1 MSLIICNRLNI
12 GCNTLDEYT
21 LLLENSLSKMSLPA
35 SREILEQFATFH
47 NLLKSWNTKV
57 NLTTVVTWEQA
68 VERHYLDSAA
78 VTLAYSFKKKS
89 EDQRTKVLD
98 VGSGGGF
105 PGVPLK
111 ILFPDICL
119 TLLDSVRKKTVFL
132 EKATALL
139 GLEPVEILG
148 QRAESAAN
156 EQQHRQAYDLVVA
169 RAVAELRVLAELT
182 LPFCKIGGTVV
193 AIKGEN
199 ISSELEN
206 SFGAIAKL
214 GGKISAI
221 IDCSNK
227 FEFLKSNLVVI
238 SKIAETPSRFPRR
251 PGIPSKRPIMRDT

>member
-1 MSLIICNRLNI
+1 MHES
-12 GCNTLDEYT
+12 T
-21 LLLENSLSKMSLPA
+21 LLLKNSLSEMGLPA
-35 SREILEQFATFH
+35 SREILGQFSTYHDF
-47 NLLKSWNTKV
+47 LKSWNAKV

-78 VTLAYSFKKKS
+78 ITLAYSFKKKS
-89 EDQRTKVLD
+89 EHQRIRVLD

-119 TLLDSVRKKTVFL
+119 TLLDSVKKKTVFL
-132 EKATALL
+132 EKATAHL
-139 GLEPVEILG
+139 GLKPVAILG
-148 QRAESAAN
+148 HRAESAAN

-214 GGKISAI
+214 GGEISAV

-238 SKIAETPSRFPRR
+238 SKIAETPSMFPRR

>member
-1 MSLIICNRLNI
+1 M
-12 GCNTLDEYT
+12 
-21 LLLENSLSKMSLPA
+21 LLKNNLSKMGLPS
-35 SREILEQFATFH
+35 SREILGQISGFH
-47 NLLKSWNTKV
+47 DFLKSWNAKV

-78 VTLAYSFKKKS
+78 VTLAYSFEQKS
-89 EDQRTKVLD
+89 EDQRIKVLD

-132 EKATALL
+132 EKATAHL
-139 GLEPVEILG
+139 GLKSVEILG
-148 QRAESAAN
+148 RRAESAAK
-156 EQQHRQAYDLVVA
+156 EKQHRQAYDLVVA

-182 LPFCKIGGTVV
+182 LPFCKIGGTVI

-199 ISSELEN
+199 ISSELEH
-206 SFGAIAKL
+206 SSGAIAKL

-221 IDCSNK
+221 IDCSDR

-238 SKIAETPSRFPRR
+238 SKISETPPGFPRR
-251 PGIPSKRPIMRDT
+251 PGIPLKRPIMRDT